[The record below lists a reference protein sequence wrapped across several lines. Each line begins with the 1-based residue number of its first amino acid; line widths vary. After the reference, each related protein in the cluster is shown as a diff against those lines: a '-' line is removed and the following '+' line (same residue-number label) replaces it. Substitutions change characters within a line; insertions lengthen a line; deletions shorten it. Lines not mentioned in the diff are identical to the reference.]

1 MKKLK
6 VWLVVAAVFVS
17 GFAAGVVVTRGVVRH
32 FVRAIATNPD
42 RMRGLIEK
50 RLTARLRLDPEQ
62 HQKVSQVL
70 TNTEGELKAL
80 RREFAPRF
88 VAILT
93 NAESEISVVLTPEQR
108 ERFKKFR
115 EENRQLWQP
124 R

>member
-6 VWLVVAAVFVS
+6 VWLVVALVFGA
-17 GFAAGVVVTRGVVRH
+17 GFAAGVVVNRGVVRH
-32 FVRAIATNPD
+32 FVRGIAMNPD
-42 RMRGLIEK
+42 RMRGLVEK
-50 RLTARLRLDPEQ
+50 RLTSRLRLDPEQ
-62 HQKVSQVL
+62 HRQVSQIL

-93 NAESEISVVLTPEQR
+93 NAESEVSALLTPEQR
-108 ERFKKFR
+108 EQFKKFR
-115 EENRQLWQP
+115 EENRHLWQP